1 MAHLVS
7 ASSIL
12 LATATLLLLLSAA
25 GAAAAAAAAAA
36 ATPTPP
42 QAAQAAAA
50 GAACHNDIVA
60 LRTTCYDYVQ
70 EGGRTLPPSSNCCA
84 TLIGLTNVPCVCDY
98 LGSDLDIDLD
108 KVFYVCRS
116 CGVAIPRGC
125 GGLVSS
131 LISSFPWVSYMCHL
145 PSSDNLTKVT
155 DKATTI

>member
-1 MAHLVS
+1 MVS
-7 ASSIL
+7 ASSTL

-25 GAAAAAAAAAA
+25 GAAEAA

-42 QAAQAAAA
+42 QAQAAAAAA

-84 TLIGLTNVPCVCDY
+84 TLISLTNVPCVCDY

-108 KVFYVCRS
+108 KVSYVCRS

-125 GGLVSS
+125 GGQVSS
-131 LISSFPWVSYMCHL
+131 LAASLGSVSSLASLTSYH
-145 PSSDNLTKVT
+145 
-155 DKATTI
+155 

>member
-1 MAHLVS
+1 MAQLVS
-7 ASSIL
+7 ASSTL

-25 GAAAAAAAAAA
+25 GAAAAAAA
-36 ATPTPP
+36 TPTPP
-42 QAAQAAAA
+42 LAQAAAA

-84 TLIGLTNVPCVCDY
+84 TLISLTNVPCVCDY

-108 KVFYVCRS
+108 KVLYVSRS

-125 GGLVSS
+125 GGQVSS
-131 LISSFPWVSYMCHL
+131 LAASLGSVSSLASLTSYH
-145 PSSDNLTKVT
+145 
-155 DKATTI
+155 

>member
-1 MAHLVS
+1 MVS
-7 ASSIL
+7 ASSTL

-25 GAAAAAAAAAA
+25 GAAEAA

-42 QAAQAAAA
+42 QAQAAAAAA

-84 TLIGLTNVPCVCDY
+84 TLISLTNVPCVCDY

-108 KVFYVCRS
+108 KVLYVCRS

-125 GGLVSS
+125 GGQYLTSFAS
-131 LISSFPWVSYMCHL
+131 LGFNAGL
-145 PSSDNLTKVT
+145 RQRTG
-155 DKATTI
+155 

>member
-1 MAHLVS
+1 MVS
-7 ASSIL
+7 ASSTL

-25 GAAAAAAAAAA
+25 GAAAAAA
-36 ATPTPP
+36 TPRPP
-42 QAAQAAAA
+42 QAQASAAAA

-84 TLIGLTNVPCVCDY
+84 TLISLTNVPCVCDY

-108 KVFYVCRS
+108 KVLYVSRS

-125 GGLVSS
+125 GGLKQV
-131 LISSFPWVSYMCHL
+131 
-145 PSSDNLTKVT
+145 
-155 DKATTI
+155 

>member
-1 MAHLVS
+1 MTHLVS
-7 ASSIL
+7 ASSTL
-12 LATATLLLLLSAA
+12 LATTTLLLLLSAA
-25 GAAAAAAAAAA
+25 GAAAAAAA

>member
-1 MAHLVS
+1 MTHLVS
-7 ASSIL
+7 ASSTL
-12 LATATLLLLLSAA
+12 LATTTLLLLLSAA
-25 GAAAAAAAAAA
+25 
-36 ATPTPP
+36 
-42 QAAQAAAA
+42 AAQAAAA

-125 GGLVSS
+125 GGL
-131 LISSFPWVSYMCHL
+131 L
-145 PSSDNLTKVT
+145 PH
-155 DKATTI
+155 

>member
-1 MAHLVS
+1 MAQLVS
-7 ASSIL
+7 ACSTL

-25 GAAAAAAAAAA
+25 GAAAAAAAA
-36 ATPTPP
+36 PTPP
-42 QAAQAAAA
+42 QAQAAAAAAAA

-70 EGGRTLPPSSNCCA
+70 EGGRTLAPSSNCCA
-84 TLIGLTNVPCVCDY
+84 TLISLTNVPCVCDY

-125 GGLVSS
+125 GGEYLRFRMWRV
-131 LISSFPWVSYMCHL
+131 LGTYADMLCPQKTAIY
-145 PSSDNLTKVT
+145 
-155 DKATTI
+155 

>member
-1 MAHLVS
+1 MVS
-7 ASSIL
+7 ASSTL

-25 GAAAAAAAAAA
+25 GAAEAA

-42 QAAQAAAA
+42 QAQAAAAAA

-84 TLIGLTNVPCVCDY
+84 TLISLTNVPCVCDY

-108 KVFYVCRS
+108 KVLYVCRS

-125 GGLVSS
+125 GGQVSS
-131 LISSFPWVSYMCHL
+131 LAASLGSVSSLASLTSYH
-145 PSSDNLTKVT
+145 
-155 DKATTI
+155 